1 MRLFLC
7 GLTLVFASLAHAQG
21 TPTWALRVA
30 YEMDIHLTPQNH
42 QFTGE
47 QRLVVYNRTPDTL
60 RYVYYHLYFNA
71 FSPRSMMAERNRD
84 LPDPDSRVVPRIHN
98 LTPEEEGFHRI
109 QTLTQDGRAVEFRVH
124 DTLLRAD
131 LLRPLSPGDST
142 VLEMTFHSQIPL
154 QTRRSGRDSRE
165 GIDYSMAQWYP
176 KLAHYDSRGWHADP
190 YIGREFYAPFGT
202 FRVRLNLP
210 AEYVVG
216 ATGTLQNPNE
226 IGHGYT
232 DREVTHAPGSRL
244 NWHFY
249 AENVHDFAWA
259 ADRDYIHDRIQAGP
273 YTFHLLYQPNV
284 AQGWEGLRRLV
295 PATFAYLNQ
304 RVGPYPY
311 PQFTVAQGADGGMEY
326 PMLTL
331 ITGGRTFGS
340 LVGVTVH
347 EAAHMWF
354 YGVMGTNE
362 NDHHWIDEGF
372 TDFLTNATIAELF
385 NQNANHRGATQ
396 SIVALQESGLFERI
410 NQPADWYDTN
420 RAYSQAAYS
429 GGHML
434 LELLGYVVSD
444 ATRDR
449 FLQETFRQY
458 LYRHPQP
465 ADLEHVA
472 EEVSGVELDWL
483 FEQVLNTT
491 WRLDYAVKDIRRDA
505 GQSHIALQRKD
516 RMFFPIDLR
525 LTYADGRTQDVTIP
539 TSEMMGAKAVPD
551 SWLVAA
557 PWPWT
562 HTHYTLTVPG
572 NVVHVQLDP
581 ERRLPDYNRLNDTS
595 RFPVEWRFGT
605 QPRAIAET
613 YSMGYRPTAWYTSAF
628 GAGLG
633 VRAQGRYWLNRW
645 NTEAELQ
652 LWERPLRTNRL
663 FEDDVAL
670 SRPGLARPSWVDA
683 VDYHVRLESS
693 LRAIS
698 PQTRYAVSATKR
710 LGVMENRAELRHTR
724 GRFAALGQNR
734 GVVSAYVVQ
743 QGQPTQRAL
752 AVEGFPVFAG
762 DHVVFAGLGFDA
774 GRGMNHIHVRADVG
788 GSLRDGLRSPQ
799 SAIPPA
805 LAVVLPARATA
816 SRLTVDARRGTTF
829 GKMEGTAR
837 LFVGLAPRNLAWHRQ
852 FRAGALSF
860 EDLWR
865 NDATRSALALL
876 PAADPGFGVHALS
889 GVGPVGYALAH
900 EGTPRCGAPFIN
912 CATPRYDLQAPGS
925 SPMATSMLAG
935 SVRLKLPTL
944 PAFGVRHLVVEAFS
958 GSALLWGQ
966 TSLRDAARPA
976 HEALFLAD
984 AGLGV
989 SLRLTD
995 LPALRR
1001 FAALTPALRE
1011 TRISVQSPLWL
1022 SHPELVG
1029 RTSQTGFAYLVGLTS
1044 SL

>member
-1 MRLFLC
+1 MRLFFC
-7 GLTLVFASLAHAQG
+7 VLTLATASFAFAQG

-30 YEMDIHLTPQNH
+30 YEMDIHLTPENH

-47 QRLVVYNRTPDTL
+47 QRLVVYNTTPDTL

-71 FSPRSMMAERNRD
+71 FNPRSMMAQRNRD
-84 LPDPDSRVVPRIHN
+84 LPDPDARVVPRIHD
-98 LTPEEEGFHRI
+98 LTPAEEGFHRV
-109 QTLTQDGRAVEFRVH
+109 QTLTQDGSALTFRVH
-124 DTLLRAD
+124 DTLLRTD
-131 LLRPLSPGDST
+131 LLRPLAPGDST

-190 YIGREFYAPFGT
+190 YVGREFYAPFGT
-202 FRVRLNLP
+202 FNVRLNLP

-232 DREVTHAPGSRL
+232 DTQVTHAPGSRL

-385 NQNANHRGATQ
+385 NQNTNHRGATQ

-420 RAYSQAAYS
+420 RAYGQAAYA
-429 GGHML
+429 GGHMV
-434 LELLGYVVSD
+434 LELLGYVMGD
-444 ATRDR
+444 AVRDR

-458 LYRHPQP
+458 VYRHPQP
-465 ADLEHVA
+465 ADLERVA
-472 EEVSGVELDWL
+472 EEVAGFELDWF

-491 WRLDYAVKDIRRDA
+491 WRLDYAVDGIRRDA
-505 GQSHIALQRKD
+505 GQSHIALRRVD

-539 TSEMMGAKAVPD
+539 TSEMMGAKSVPE

-562 HTHYTLTVPG
+562 HTAYTLSVPG
-572 NVVHVQLDP
+572 EVVHVQLDP
-581 ERRLPDYNRLNDTS
+581 ERRLPDYNRLNDAS
-595 RFPVEWRFGT
+595 QLPVEWRFGT
-605 QPRAIAET
+605 PPRAVAEA
-613 YSMGYRPTAWYTSAF
+613 YSLGYRPTAWYASTF
-628 GAGLG
+628 GAGIG

-645 NTEAELQ
+645 NSEAELQ
-652 LWERPLRTNRL
+652 VWERPLRTRAL
-663 FEDDVAL
+663 SEDDVPL
-670 SRPGLARPSWVDA
+670 SRPGLSRPSWIDA

-693 LRAIS
+693 LPAIS
-698 PQTRYAVSATKR
+698 PRTRYAVSASKR
-710 LGVMENRAELRHTR
+710 LGVVENRAEVRHTR

-734 GVVSAYVVQ
+734 GVISAYAVH

-752 AVEGFPVFAG
+752 ALDGFPVLAG
-762 DHVVFAGLGFDA
+762 DHVAFAGLGFEA
-774 GRGMNHIHVRADVG
+774 GRGLTQLTVRAEVG
-788 GSLRDGLRSPQ
+788 GSLRPSVRAPQ
-799 SAIPPA
+799 SSVPPA
-805 LAVVLPARATA
+805 LALSIPTRATA
-816 SRLTVDARRGTTF
+816 ARLTLDARYGRSF
-829 GKMEGTAR
+829 GKMEATSR

-852 FRAGALSF
+852 FRAGAQSF

-865 NDATRSALALL
+865 SDASRSAFALL
-876 PAADPGFGVHALS
+876 PAVNPSFNVQAFS

-900 EGTPRCGAPFIN
+900 EGTQGCGAPFVN
-912 CATPRYDLQAPGS
+912 CAIPRYGLQPPGS
-925 SPMATSMLAG
+925 TPMSTSIMAG
-935 SVRLKLPTL
+935 SVRVKVPSVPL
-944 PAFGVRHLVVEAFS
+944 FGVRHLALEAFS
-958 GSALLWGQ
+958 GGAMLWGQ
-966 TSLRDAARPA
+966 TSVRDEVRPA
-976 HEALFLAD
+976 TEALFIAD
-984 AGLGV
+984 AGLSV

-995 LPALRR
+995 IPALRR
-1001 FAALTPALRE
+1001 FSALTPALRE
-1011 TRISVQSPLWL
+1011 TRISVHAPLWL
-1022 SHPELVG
+1022 SHPEFVG
-1029 RTSQTGFAYLVGLTS
+1029 RSAQTGFAYLVGLTS
-1044 SL
+1044 PL